1 MATKLQYAA
10 QMAMDLYYQDYAPRD
25 AFFDMESF
33 MFQFAITYSS
43 MLDAEFQAQRLMGRQ
58 ETGFA
63 NIEISSAWLVEEI
76 LTTQYVKSKDKVCLY
91 TSNPVYSFKW
101 DSTGNALQGIR
112 PVSGKNR
119 YRKIS
124 LNEIRF
130 DHILPTNSFIL
141 YYLNNGKEIEF
152 INGIPDQEVIAKYV
166 PALVGNDLDCV
177 LADGMAEAVIKETL
191 TVMFGAKNGNVVQMA
206 NDGNPNAVMPQQ
218 VNPDLNKQ

>member
-10 QMAMDLYYQDYAPRD
+10 QMAMDLYYQDYAPRN
-25 AFFDMESF
+25 AFFDMDSF
-33 MFQFAITYSS
+33 MFQFAITYSE
-43 MLDAEFQAQRLMGRQ
+43 MLDAEFQAQRVMGKQ

-63 NIEISSAWLVEEI
+63 NIEISSAWLVEEL

-91 TSNPVYSFKW
+91 TSTPIYSFKW

-130 DHILPTNSFIL
+130 DHIVPTSSFIY

-152 INGIPDQEVIAKYV
+152 VHGIPEQEVIAKYV
-166 PALVGNDLDCV
+166 PVVVGNDPDCV
-177 LADGMAEAVIKETL
+177 LADGIVAAVIKETL
-191 TVMFGAKNGNVVQMA
+191 TVMFGAKNGNIVQMA
-206 NDGNPNAVMPQQ
+206 NDGNSNTVMQQQ
-218 VNPDLNKQ
+218 VNSDLNKQ